1 MKAMTEGVIQYRLD
15 FAPGPPPPPDRIREL
30 NAWRTILHRL
40 GLTGLDPV
48 RYGGLAYGNVS
59 VRLTQE
65 ATDTPRFLI
74 SGSQTGGLERLTN
87 RDYVEV
93 TDFDIGANRLTAR
106 GCIRPSS
113 EALTHAAVYQA
124 DRGVTCVIHVH
135 SPELWSSAE
144 PLGLPTTARHIP
156 YGTPEMAAAIQ
167 EWVLKRGV
175 PVIAMLGHEDGIL
188 AYGKTIEDAAQTLL
202 HHLAASL
209 QWQNP

>member
-1 MKAMTEGVIQYRLD
+1 MKTVTEGVIQYRLD
-15 FAPGPPPPPDRIREL
+15 FVPGPPPPPDWIREL

-48 RYGGLAYGNVS
+48 RYNGMAYGNVS
-59 VRLTQE
+59 VRLTQK
-65 ATDTPRFLI
+65 ATDSPSFLI
-74 SGSQTGGLERLTN
+74 SGSQTGGLERLTH

-93 TDFDIGANRLTAR
+93 TDSDIGASRLTAR

-144 PLGLPTTARHIP
+144 LLGLPMTARHIP

-167 EWVLKRGV
+167 EWVLRRGV

-188 AYGKTIEDAAQTLL
+188 VYGKTIEEAAQTLF
-202 HHLAASL
+202 HYLAASL
-209 QWQNP
+209 ASLG

>member
-30 NAWRTILHRL
+30 NAWRTIFYRL
-40 GLTGLDPV
+40 GLTGLDSS
-48 RYGGLAYGNVS
+48 RYDGLAYGNFS

-65 ATDTPRFLI
+65 AMDIPRFLI

-87 RDYVEV
+87 RDYVEI
-93 TDFDIGANRLTAR
+93 TDFDIDANRLTAR

-113 EALTHAAVYQA
+113 EALTHAAIYQA
-124 DRGVTCVIHVH
+124 NRGVTCVIHVH

-144 PLGLPTTARHIP
+144 SLGLPATAPNIP

-167 EWVLKRGV
+167 ELVRGRGM
-175 PVIAMLGHEDGIL
+175 PIIAMLGHQDGIL
-188 AYGKTIEDAAQTLL
+188 AYGKTVEDAAQTLL
-202 HHLAASL
+202 HYLALSL
-209 QWQNP
+209 